1 VAIVD
6 VDGLLLNQNPT
17 GLYSAGEN
25 PVSIF
30 REKLEAAAADTTVR
44 GVILRIH
51 SPGGGVTA
59 SDILAEELRRFR
71 TCTRKPVV
79 ACLMDLATGGAYYL
93 AVGCDRIVA
102 HPTTITG
109 GIGAVANF
117 YNLEDAM
124 SAMSVK
130 VQTIKA
136 GDLVDM
142 GSLLTRLP
150 DEARALLQ
158 QMADSFRDRFRD
170 RVVSNRPQLTAQ
182 DRKMVSD
189 GRVVAGPQA
198 LALHLVDRLGYLD
211 DAIAEAEG
219 LAGVSGAEVVLYQ
232 RRGYPAH
239 SIYDVTPNI
248 PLQGELVPVSYPGL
262 DRTKLPT
269 FLYLWQ
275 PDPTV
280 TKLGGR

>member
-30 REKLEAAAADTTVR
+30 REKLEAAAADGAVR
-44 GVILRIH
+44 AVILRIH

-93 AVGCDRIVA
+93 AVGCDRIIS

-117 YNLEDAM
+117 YNLLDAM

-130 VQTIKA
+130 VESIKA

-142 GSLLTRLP
+142 GTLLTPLP
-150 DEARALLQ
+150 DEARILLQ
-158 QMADSFRDRFRD
+158 QMADGFRDRFRD

-182 DRKMVSD
+182 DRKTVSD

-219 LAGVSGAEVVLYQ
+219 LAGLSGAEVVLYQ
-232 RRGYPAH
+232 RRGYPAR
-239 SIYDVTPNI
+239 SIYDVTPNV